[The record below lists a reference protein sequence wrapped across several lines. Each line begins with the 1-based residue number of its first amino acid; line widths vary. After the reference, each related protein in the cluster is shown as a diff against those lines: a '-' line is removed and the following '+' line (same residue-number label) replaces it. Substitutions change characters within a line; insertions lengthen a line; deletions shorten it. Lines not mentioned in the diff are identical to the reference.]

1 MDQRLSQTGAT
12 PKSVWKP
19 KQAHAQ
25 NTLSQPAPA
34 LEQIV
39 HPHKPRTNTNP
50 EKNALAPFGRSR
62 SADGNA

>member
-19 KQAHAQ
+19 KQTHAQ

-34 LEQIV
+34 LEQTI
-39 HPHKPRTNTNP
+39 HRHKLGAIFFG
-50 EKNALAPFGRSR
+50 ALARCARSR
-62 SADGNA
+62 WTLGGT